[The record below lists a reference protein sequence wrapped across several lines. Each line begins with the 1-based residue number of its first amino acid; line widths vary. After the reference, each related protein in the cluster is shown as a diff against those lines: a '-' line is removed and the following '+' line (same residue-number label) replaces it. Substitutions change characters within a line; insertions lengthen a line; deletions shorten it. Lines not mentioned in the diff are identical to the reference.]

1 MGGTQPEILELLYSN
16 ALVKLHVLQL
26 FSYLTLFHLKL
37 NRKRKESR
45 KKRRKPKKN
54 KPSSNLVRDKPEVAA
69 FEETHDNAF
78 LFDDWFNCDVV
89 LFPAATESIPKAAEM
104 QVMYEDDGRKVQGDG
119 HVVNKHEKTSE
130 HTERVNPEKGRERTD
145 DERYSSRKRRP
156 QHRQACA
163 LVHKPHS
170 VRK

>member
-1 MGGTQPEILELLYSN
+1 MHSYSSCFT
-16 ALVKLHVLQL
+16 VL
-26 FSYLTLFHLKL
+26 FSYLTLFHFKL
-37 NRKRKESR
+37 NCKRKESR

-69 FEETHDNAF
+69 FEETHNNAF

-104 QVMYEDDGRKVQGDG
+104 QVMDEYDGRKVEGDG
-119 HVVNKHEKTSE
+119 YVVDEHEQTRE
-130 HTERVNPEKGRERTD
+130 HPERVNPEKGRERTD
-145 DERYSSRKRRP
+145 DERYSSCKRRP
-156 QHRQACA
+156 QHREACA
-163 LVHKPHS
+163 LVHKPHP